1 MDLGALRVGGR
12 KGEVGVA
19 EADVGVAE
27 AVVRVGGEDVWDCQT
42 LLLKLSVHAQS
53 PDM

>member
-1 MDLGALRVGGR
+1 MDVGALRVGGR
-12 KGEVGVA
+12 KGE
-19 EADVGVAE
+19 VGVAE